1 MENPEKPNMKVT
13 DRRHFTR
20 DGQRRADATPDDDN
34 GRGHTRTQDTR
45 QPAPLGDSAEELS
58 IDFRR
63 LVLSWAAQAL
73 VMLGEQPD
81 PLTGEQQVHL
91 EAARETIDILMLL
104 RQKTRGNLS
113 AEESNLLDRMI
124 YELQMK
130 YSQKTAR

>member
-1 MENPEKPNMKVT
+1 
-13 DRRHFTR
+13 
-20 DGQRRADATPDDDN
+20 
-34 GRGHTRTQDTR
+34 
-45 QPAPLGDSAEELS
+45 
-58 IDFRR
+58 
-63 LVLSWAAQAL
+63 
-73 VMLGEQPD
+73 MLGEQPD
-81 PLTGEQQVHL
+81 PLTGERQVHL